1 MFGLT
6 PPAHIGQLDNAMI
19 TQTLTPLEELIHAA
33 VTYPAFA
40 DAARAAFSGRAG
52 EDVLAALAAVAHPL
66 FPPEGRTPEA
76 VAREIGRREV
86 VALLLRA
93 SGNISPTPSHA
104 RPTAFTVTRLPD
116 QPEQPAEAPE
126 ATPAAPASSI
136 TADPRTWPAYRPDH
150 LNHPAER
157 PADAD
162 AIRAIPDEAPDDAE
176 DD

>member
-1 MFGLT
+1 
-6 PPAHIGQLDNAMI
+6 MI
-19 TQTLTPLEELIHAA
+19 TQALTPLETLIDAA

-40 DAARAAFSGRAG
+40 DACRAAFSGRAG
-52 EDVLAALAAVAHPL
+52 EDVLAALTAVAHPL

-86 VALLLRA
+86 VGLLLRA

-116 QPEQPAEAPE
+116 QPEQPAPAPE
-126 ATPAAPASSI
+126 TTPAPPASSI
-136 TADPRTWPAYRPDH
+136 DYAAAWGHPDRFPAFA
-150 LNHPAER
+150 N

-162 AIRAIPDEAPDDAE
+162 AIRADEAPDDAGSH
-176 DD
+176 

>member
-1 MFGLT
+1 
-6 PPAHIGQLDNAMI
+6 MI
-19 TQTLTPLEELIHAA
+19 TQALTPIETLIDAA

-40 DAARAAFSGRAG
+40 DACRAAFSGRAG
-52 EDVLAALAAVAHPL
+52 EDVLAALTAVAHPL

-126 ATPAAPASSI
+126 TTPAAPASGI
-136 TADPRTWPAYRPDH
+136 RYIAGDYDPATGTQRPAVAYPDGADPYAGGAT
-150 LNHPAER
+150 E
-157 PADAD
+157 
-162 AIRAIPDEAPDDAE
+162 IPGEAPNDAGS
-176 DD
+176 D

>member
-1 MFGLT
+1 
-6 PPAHIGQLDNAMI
+6 MI
-19 TQTLTPLEELIHAA
+19 TQALTPLEELIHAA

-40 DAARAAFSGRAG
+40 DACRSAFSGRAG
-52 EDVLAALAAVAHPL
+52 EDVLAALTAVAHPL

-126 ATPAAPASSI
+126 TTPTPPASSI
-136 TADPRTWPAYRPDH
+136 AYAYSSNQPAAIFSTDRPT
-150 LNHPAER
+150 
-157 PADAD
+157 DAG
-162 AIRAIPDEAPDDAE
+162 ATEIPGEGPDDAGN
-176 DD
+176 D

>member
-1 MFGLT
+1 
-6 PPAHIGQLDNAMI
+6 MI
-19 TQTLTPLEELIHAA
+19 TQALTPLETLIDAA

-40 DAARAAFSGRAG
+40 DACRAAFSGRAG
-52 EDVLAALAAVAHPL
+52 EDALAALTAVAHPL

-116 QPEQPAEAPE
+116 QPEQPAPAPE
-126 ATPAAPASSI
+126 TTPAAPTSGINYAAAWGHPDRFP
-136 TADPRTWPAYRPDH
+136 TLADPAD
-150 LNHPAER
+150 R

-162 AIRAIPDEAPDDAE
+162 AIRADKAPDDAG